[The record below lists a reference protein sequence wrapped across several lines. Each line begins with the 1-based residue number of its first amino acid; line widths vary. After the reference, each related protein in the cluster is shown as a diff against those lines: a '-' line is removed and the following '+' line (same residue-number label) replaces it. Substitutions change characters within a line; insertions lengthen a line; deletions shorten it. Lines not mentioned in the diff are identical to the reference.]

1 MSKNNQKTTNFSDK
15 IKNQVDDHKA
25 QDSKSYGYLKLPKGI
40 QVYSVDI
47 PKKLNLLK
55 VKFDII
61 PYLVNDS
68 KHIDSKLGAKVGEPW
83 WRRPIRIH
91 KHIGIDDDSVICL
104 STIGKKCPVCEY
116 QKELIANKA
125 SKEDIKALN
134 YSKRS
139 IYLVWPKDDEDFDDE
154 FHIFDISDFCFYDP
168 LMVDTEEMNE
178 YNFPS
183 LSDGKT
189 LQVRFEKEIFAG
201 NEFPKATRISFIER
215 DEQYEEDILNDV
227 PCLDEILNI
236 LSYDELNAK
245 FLAISDEET
254 TDIKGKVKEN
264 EDEKPRSKKTT
275 KSKEKEEPEITWHQL
290 EIKSNRSLCSLI
302 IQENIDLNPDKF
314 DDDNELRIAIAEKLG
329 IKVPISKPKEEIKED
344 SLTWDDLLKLE
355 GRRLS
360 RVVKMN
366 ELNIQISDF
375 EGNDIELREAI
386 AEAMNI
392 QIPITK
398 NIKNKKETNK
408 NSSKESKCP
417 NGFIYGKDN
426 DKFNECEECDVWKAC
441 LVENEKLKGN
451 KWEF

>member
-1 MSKNNQKTTNFSDK
+1 MSKQKKTNFSDK

-61 PYLVNDS
+61 PYLVNDV
-68 KHIDSKLGAKVGEPW
+68 KHIDAKLGAEVGEPW

-91 KHIGIDDDSVICL
+91 HHIGVDDDSVICL
-104 STIGKKCPVCEY
+104 STIGKKCPICEY

-139 IYLVWPKDDEDFDDE
+139 IYLVWPKDDADFDDE
-154 FHIFDISDFCFYDP
+154 VHIFDISDFCFYDP

-189 LQVRFEKEIFAG
+189 LQVRFEKETFAG
-201 NEFPKATRISFIER
+201 NEFPKATRISFVER
-215 DEQYEEDILNDV
+215 DEQYEDAILDDV

-236 LSYDELNAK
+236 LSYDELNVK
-245 FLAISDEET
+245 FLAVSDEET
-254 TDIKGKVKEN
+254 SETKGKVKE
-264 EDEKPRSKKTT
+264 DEEKTPRSRKTT

-290 EIKSNRSLCSLI
+290 EIKSNKSLCSLI
-302 IQENIDLNPDKF
+302 INENIDLNPDKF
-314 DDDNELRIAIAEKLG
+314 DDDNELRVAIAEKLG
-329 IKVPISKPKEEIKED
+329 IKVPASKPKEETKEVETP
-344 SLTWDDLLKLE
+344 TWEDILKLE

-360 RVVKMN
+360 RIVKMN
-366 ELNIQISDF
+366 ELNVKISDF
-375 EGNDIELREAI
+375 EGDDDGLREAI
-386 AEAMNI
+386 AKEMDI
-392 QIPITK
+392 EIPK
-398 NIKNKKETNK
+398 AKSKKETSK
-408 NSSKESKCP
+408 SSSKENKCP
-417 NGFIYGKDN
+417 NGFVYGGDN
-426 DKFNECEECDVWKAC
+426 DKFNECEECAVWKAC
-441 LVENEKLKGN
+441 LTENEKLKG
-451 KWEF
+451 

>member
-1 MSKNNQKTTNFSDK
+1 MSKNNQRTTNFSDK
-15 IKNQVDDHKA
+15 IRNQVDDHKA

-61 PYLVNDS
+61 PYLISDA
-68 KHIDSKLGAKVGEPW
+68 KHIDAKLGAEIGEPW

-91 KHIGIDDDSVICL
+91 KHIGVDDDSVICL
-104 STIGKKCPVCEY
+104 STIGKKCPICEY

-139 IYLVWPKDDEDFDDE
+139 IYLVWPKDDGDFDDE
-154 FHIFDISDFCFYDP
+154 VHIFDISDFCFYDP
-168 LMVDTEEMNE
+168 LMVDAEEMNE

-189 LQVRFEKEIFAG
+189 LQVRFEKETFAG

-215 DEQYEEDILNDV
+215 DEQYKESILEEV
-227 PCLDEILNI
+227 PCLDGILNI

-245 FLAISDEET
+245 FLAIGDEDTEE
-254 TDIKGKVKEN
+254 KRKVKDD
-264 EDEKPRSKKTT
+264 DEKPRSRKSVLT
-275 KSKEKEEPEITWHQL
+275 KSKEKEELEITWAQ
-290 EIKSNRSLCSLI
+290 IDGKSNRSLCSLI

-314 DDDNELRIAIAEKLG
+314 DDDNELKIAIAEKLG
-329 IKVPISKPKEEIKED
+329 IKVPTAKPKKEEEETEKVTWE
-344 SLTWDDLLKLE
+344 SLTKLE

-366 ELNIQISDF
+366 NLDITISDF
-375 EGNDIELREAI
+375 EDDDPGLREAI
-386 AEAMNI
+386 AKEMDI
-392 QIPITK
+392 EIPK
-398 NIKNKKETNK
+398 AKKETEGKKRNSK
-408 NSSKESKCP
+408 ESSKENPCP
-417 NGFIYGKDN
+417 NGFVYGKDN
-426 DKFNECEECDVWKAC
+426 DKYNECEECVVWKAC
-441 LVENEKLKGN
+441 LTENEKLKG
-451 KWEF
+451 K